1 MSGDAAADADPL
13 EVIAD
18 PKVVPVPERP
28 PPEFRPVLAPPLS
41 SVLLH
46 DDTLPLDPVVRK
58 YWLKDL
64 QNPLRL
70 GILPL
75 IRILSSLQL
84 YIVYF
89 IKRILPFQ
97 FRAHK
102 LLQQIICFF
111 MKWFVRPEANYLILH
126 HFGAESNL
134 INFVIANSQ
143 RKGSVPFVDLY
154 PEMIRDLMRDT
165 FVHHDAALFN
175 SIHDL
180 GSVEHERWPVP
191 EAQLDFSSLHPVE
204 VKLHRQYK
212 KFTQFLDF
220 ETAHELFKV
229 TFCFLVTAREY
240 EAAINSFQFDHS
252 LAVRIGRILGDPS
265 VGELAHNRFPYVLMG
280 TTGLSRRFI
289 LHGLFVEH
297 LHEKL
302 MQLGR
307 ARGAL
312 PPLPAPTL

>member
-1 MSGDAAADADPL
+1 MSTEPLTPL
-13 EVIAD
+13 ERIAD
-18 PKVVPVPERP
+18 PELVPASERP
-28 PPEFRPVLAPPLS
+28 PPAFRPVAAPTLIE
-41 SVLLH
+41 VLIQ
-46 DDTLPLDPVVRK
+46 DDSLPLDPVVRK

-70 GILPL
+70 GVLPL
-75 IRILSSLQL
+75 IRILSSVQL

-89 IKRILPFQ
+89 VKRVLPFQ
-97 FRAHK
+97 FRAHH
-102 LLQQIICFF
+102 LLQKIICFF

-134 INFVIANSQ
+134 INFVIANSR
-143 RKGSVPFVDLY
+143 RKAEVPAADLY

-175 SIHDL
+175 ALHGL
-180 GSVEHERWPVP
+180 GSVAQEQWPVA
-191 EAQLDFSSLHPVE
+191 AQALDFSTLRPVE
-204 VKLHRQYK
+204 VKYHRAYE

-252 LAVRIGRILGDPS
+252 LAVRIGRILGDPTIA
-265 VGELAHNRFPYVLMG
+265 ELAHNRFPFVLVG
-280 TTGLSRRFI
+280 TSGLSRRFI

-297 LHEKL
+297 LHEKVW
-302 MQLGR
+302 QLAR
-307 ARGAL
+307 ARAGVGGSGN
-312 PPLPAPTL
+312 

>member
-1 MSGDAAADADPL
+1 MSAEPVSPLDRIPDP
-13 EVIAD
+13 EIA
-18 PKVVPVPERP
+18 PVSERP
-28 PPEFRPVLAPPLS
+28 PPAFRPVVAPTLIDVLAQ
-41 SVLLH
+41 

-58 YWLKDL
+58 YWLQDL

-70 GILPL
+70 GVLPL

-84 YIVYF
+84 YVVYF
-89 IKRILPFQ
+89 VKRALPFQ
-97 FRAHK
+97 FRAHA
-102 LLQQIICFF
+102 LLQRIICFF

-134 INFVIANSQ
+134 INFVIANS
-143 RKGSVPFVDLY
+143 RRRAEVPLAELY

-175 SIHDL
+175 ALHGL
-180 GSVEHERWPVP
+180 GSVQDERWPVP
-191 EAQLDFSSLHPVE
+191 PDELDFSTLRPVQ
-204 VKLHRQYK
+204 VKYHRSYK

-252 LAVRIGRILGDPS
+252 LAVRIGRILGDPT
-265 VGELAHNRFPYVLMG
+265 VAELAHNRFPHVLVG
-280 TTGLSRRFI
+280 TVGLSRRFI

-302 MQLGR
+302 LNVAR
-307 ARGAL
+307 ARAAAGAQ
-312 PPLPAPTL
+312 A

>member
-1 MSGDAAADADPL
+1 MSADGTQPTDPL
-13 EVIAD
+13 AGIAE
-18 PKVVPVPERP
+18 PEAVPASDRP
-28 PPEFRPVLAPPLS
+28 PPSFRPVVAPDLL
-41 SVLLH
+41 SVLVQ
-46 DDTLPLDPVVRK
+46 DDTLPLDSVVRK
-58 YWLKDL
+58 YWLEDMR
-64 QNPLRL
+64 NPMRL
-70 GILPL
+70 GVLPL
-75 IRILSSLQL
+75 IRMLSSLQL
-84 YIVYF
+84 YVVYF

-126 HFGAESNL
+126 HFGTESNL
-134 INFVIANSQ
+134 INFVISNSQ
-143 RKGSVPFVDLY
+143 RKDVVARVDLY

-175 SIHDL
+175 SLHDL
-180 GSVEHERWPVP
+180 GSVAAEQWPVP
-191 EAQLDFSSLHPVE
+191 EDKLDFSSLRPVD
-204 VKLHRQYK
+204 VKLHRSYK

-265 VGELAHNRFPYVLMG
+265 LGELAHNRFPHVLVG

-302 MQLGR
+302 MQIGR
-307 ARGAL
+307 ARGEF
-312 PPLPAPTL
+312 PAR